1 MALSRPD
8 GAGPARAWAP
18 GVDQM
23 GFVVSDIEESMAYWA
38 EVLSVGPWYYLPR
51 SATKNLY
58 YRGERTSVASST
70 ALAQAGGVQVELLQL
85 RNDVPSAYRDMHPH
99 GPGALHHLGYFVE
112 DYPAAVAEREADGL
126 RVVQD
131 GDAGSAVRFCYLA
144 DPGRR
149 GLLVELIEIGSLR
162 PLFTQI
168 ADAAKRW
175 DGTDPVREIKV
186 SF

>member
-1 MALSRPD
+1 MALSR
-8 GAGPARAWAP
+8 AEGPGLTRAWAP

-38 EVLSVGPWYYLPR
+38 EVLSVGPWFYLAR

-58 YRGERTSVASST
+58 YRGERTSVTSST

-99 GPGALHHLGYFVE
+99 GPGSLHHLGYFVE
-112 DYPAAVAEREADGL
+112 DYQAAVSEREADGL
-126 RVVQD
+126 RVVQN
-131 GDAGSAVRFCYLA
+131 GDAGPAVRFCYLA

-168 ADAAKRW
+168 ADAAKHW
-175 DGTDPVREIKV
+175 NGADPIREIRPA
-186 SF
+186 F